1 MYPFYLSLYAFYQR
15 NMRNI
20 LFIFFFSF
28 LLRAVVAQ
36 TGDTGYTFLRY
47 PSSARANA
55 MGGNTMS
62 LVERD
67 PSLIFHNP
75 ALLGAEMDQMVNLNY
90 LNYISDINVGSALFT
105 KAYKEKGAWGVG
117 ASFFSQGKIRGMSE
131 EGLPT
136 GDFTAKDIS
145 VNGFFSYD
153 LSERWRGGAS
163 LKFLYSGIGDY
174 TSIGMVVDAGLSYY
188 DSEKGFS
195 FGFAFKNIG
204 AQLKAYE
211 DERQKMPWDI
221 QLGITKQMAHAPI
234 RLSLTAL
241 VIGVDYIPSD
251 NFWLGIGYNPKTAL
265 DMKLQG
271 GNALAGFSGGA
282 GVRIKMFDVGVSVA
296 KYHPSALSM
305 MLSIS
310 TTISDF

>member
-36 TGDTGYTFLRY
+36 TGDTRIYFSLL

-136 GDFTAKDIS
+136 REILRQRTS
-145 VNGFFSYD
+145 V
-153 LSERWRGGAS
+153 
-163 LKFLYSGIGDY
+163 
-174 TSIGMVVDAGLSYY
+174 
-188 DSEKGFS
+188 
-195 FGFAFKNIG
+195 
-204 AQLKAYE
+204 
-211 DERQKMPWDI
+211 
-221 QLGITKQMAHAPI
+221 
-234 RLSLTAL
+234 
-241 VIGVDYIPSD
+241 
-251 NFWLGIGYNPKTAL
+251 
-265 DMKLQG
+265 
-271 GNALAGFSGGA
+271 
-282 GVRIKMFDVGVSVA
+282 
-296 KYHPSALSM
+296 
-305 MLSIS
+305 
-310 TTISDF
+310 

>member
-1 MYPFYLSLYAFYQR
+1 MGCGSLVLQ
-15 NMRNI
+15 
-20 LFIFFFSF
+20 S
-28 LLRAVVAQ
+28 
-36 TGDTGYTFLRY
+36 GKDTG
-47 PSSARANA
+47 
-55 MGGNTMS
+55 
-62 LVERD
+62 
-67 PSLIFHNP
+67 
-75 ALLGAEMDQMVNLNY
+75 
-90 LNYISDINVGSALFT
+90 NVGRRS
-105 KAYKEKGAWGVG
+105 
-117 ASFFSQGKIRGMSE
+117 SD
-131 EGLPT
+131 P

-234 RLSLTAL
+234 RLSLTAQYL
-241 VIGVDYIPSD
+241 TKWNVE
-251 NFWLGIGYNPKTAL
+251 
-265 DMKLQG
+265 
-271 GNALAGFSGGA
+271 
-282 GVRIKMFDVGVSVA
+282 
-296 KYHPSALSM
+296 
-305 MLSIS
+305 
-310 TTISDF
+310 

>member
-1 MYPFYLSLYAFYQR
+1 
-15 NMRNI
+15 
-20 LFIFFFSF
+20 
-28 LLRAVVAQ
+28 
-36 TGDTGYTFLRY
+36 
-47 PSSARANA
+47 
-55 MGGNTMS
+55 
-62 LVERD
+62 
-67 PSLIFHNP
+67 
-75 ALLGAEMDQMVNLNY
+75 MVNLNY

-234 RLSLTAL
+234 RLSLTAQYLTKWKVEYVDDYDREYTGDNFFKSFMKHL
-241 VIGVDYIPSD
+241 VIGVDYVPSD
-251 NFWLGIGYNPKTAL
+251 NFWLGIRWCRCADQDVRRRCFRSQIPSFSSFHDAEHLHYDQRFLSKF
-265 DMKLQG
+265 
-271 GNALAGFSGGA
+271 GFSFSFTIGPFANGLL
-282 GVRIKMFDVGVSVA
+282 VRW
-296 KYHPSALSM
+296 L
-305 MLSIS
+305 LCRIS
-310 TTISDF
+310 

>member
-1 MYPFYLSLYAFYQR
+1 
-15 NMRNI
+15 
-20 LFIFFFSF
+20 
-28 LLRAVVAQ
+28 
-36 TGDTGYTFLRY
+36 
-47 PSSARANA
+47 
-55 MGGNTMS
+55 
-62 LVERD
+62 
-67 PSLIFHNP
+67 
-75 ALLGAEMDQMVNLNY
+75 MDQMVNLNY

-188 DSEKGFS
+188 DSEKKDFLS
-195 FGFAFKNIG
+195 VLLLKNIG

-211 DERQKMPWDI
+211 DERRRCP
-221 QLGITKQMAHAPI
+221 GISSWGSPNRWPM
-234 RLSLTAL
+234 R
-241 VIGVDYIPSD
+241 
-251 NFWLGIGYNPKTAL
+251 
-265 DMKLQG
+265 
-271 GNALAGFSGGA
+271 
-282 GVRIKMFDVGVSVA
+282 RSVCR
-296 KYHPSALSM
+296 
-305 MLSIS
+305 
-310 TTISDF
+310 

>member
-117 ASFFSQGKIRGMSE
+117 ASFFSQ
-131 EGLPT
+131 
-136 GDFTAKDIS
+136 
-145 VNGFFSYD
+145 
-153 LSERWRGGAS
+153 AS

-234 RLSLTAL
+234 RLSLTAQYLTKWKVEYVDDYDREYTGDNFFKSFVKHL

-271 GNALAGFSGGA
+271 SNALAGFSGGA